1 MSRSLPRLQHPCP
14 SQDDLHGRNRDG
26 SWTAAAHSALASR
39 TSGAQAPA
47 LTNRRTA
54 KAFGLLELLSFRQSQ
69 LAPPVLELLS
79 FRQSQLAPPVLL
91 LRSLRGVATH
101 TSGARTPVV
110 PTVVTRTSGAPAPA
124 LTNRRNSHHPV
135 STSGRFVRRP
145 GPYMDKP
152 CRAGDS
158 PSAYP
163 PSTINSTGREHYIEF
178 PREEAA
184 QSRRSGADSG
194 FPARGEV
201 AGRME
206 RFVQ

>member
-54 KAFGLLELLSFRQSQ
+54 KAFGL
-69 LAPPVLELLS
+69 LELLS

-184 QSRRSGADSG
+184 RSRRSGADSG